1 MTLPRIAHRKIKGE
15 YAESAFLARAIA
27 LGFRVSKPWGD
38 SAPYDFILEKK
49 LTGGG
54 RRLTARI
61 IRVQVK
67 SAWVRTSYG
76 RYRIRTSGT
85 GTRRRM
91 RSYSPSEVDFVI
103 AWVVPRDVWY
113 VIPVAAIC
121 GKDTVALRPNLP
133 KNAGGWERYREEWGL
148 LG

>member
-1 MTLPRIAHRKIKGE
+1 MTLPRISHCKIKGE

-49 LTGGG
+49 LSVGV
-54 RRLTARI
+54 RRLRARI
-61 IRVQVK
+61 FRVQVK

-85 GTRRRM
+85 GAARRM
-91 RSYSPSEVDFVI
+91 RGYSPAEVDFVI
-103 AWVVPRDVWY
+103 AWVAPLDLWY
-113 VIPVAAIC
+113 VTPVAAIRS
-121 GKDTVALRPNLP
+121 KDTIALRPDLP
-133 KNAGGWERYREEWGL
+133 KNAGRYERYREEWGL
-148 LG
+148 LR